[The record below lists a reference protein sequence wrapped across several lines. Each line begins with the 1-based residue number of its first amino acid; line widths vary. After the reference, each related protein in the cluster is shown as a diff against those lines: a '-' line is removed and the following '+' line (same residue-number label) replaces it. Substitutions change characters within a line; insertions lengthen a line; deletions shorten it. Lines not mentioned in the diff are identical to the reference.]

1 MKKPITIGVSSCAR
15 TTKQPFK
22 FPTEVAKVVREMED
36 DREVSLD
43 RQFSK
48 VNIVEADRGTSSS
61 FGGFIRACDM
71 SDAKRKIDA
80 KKSATSKINAMKEMS
95 LMQKIERPAIGKKAT
110 FPTTATSTSKPDSA
124 AMFKF

>member
-1 MKKPITIGVSSCAR
+1 MKKPIIIGVSSCG

-22 FPTEVAKVVREMED
+22 LPTEVAKVVREMDD

-48 VNIVEADRGTSSS
+48 VNIVETDRGTSS

-71 SDAKRKIDA
+71 SDAKRKIDS
-80 KKSATSKINAMKEMS
+80 KKSAAAKINAMKEMS
-95 LMQKIERPAIGKKAT
+95 LMQKIERPAIGKKIT